1 MSARIRRLAAKLLQS
16 PFDVTQQLP
25 LLFQK
30 FLGGRQ
36 PAPHRGQRDQAHDRQ
51 GERQRCQEDQEEHH
65 AFSTSAATVP
75 RSSPNR
81 SDLRIGAR
89 NVFALESRS

>member
-1 MSARIRRLAAKLLQS
+1 VSARVHRLAAKLLQS
-16 PFDVTQQLP
+16 PFDLTQRLP

-65 AFSTSAATVP
+65 AFS
-75 RSSPNR
+75 
-81 SDLRIGAR
+81 
-89 NVFALESRS
+89 NVGGDGTTE